1 MAKTVKVSSSESTKK
16 RRRPALTPEAREQQL
31 TALAMDLVEQRLI
44 DGTASSQETTHFL
57 KLASSKANLEREK
70 LRYETE
76 LIRAKKE
83 AINSAQRSEEL
94 FERAIK
100 AMRGYQGVGD
110 ESEEY

>member
-57 KLASSKANLEREK
+57 KLASTKANLEREK

-110 ESEEY
+110 ETEDY

>member
-110 ESEEY
+110 ETEDY

>member
-31 TALAMDLVEQRLI
+31 ISLAMDVVEERLLN
-44 DGTASSQETTHFL
+44 GTASSQETTHFL
-57 KLASSKANLEREK
+57 KLASTKANLEREK